1 MAPRQILMNHFFE
14 QLLTFMQELSEMYP
28 SDPDFPLGI
37 TSVRMVKIANPSIGP
52 TMFYDNVKA
61 FESEILSKN
70 EKFFLDHSFGEYGND
85 VDFNVLAKL
94 KQYVSTMSPTS
105 KENVWTYVQN
115 LYKLSKAITG
125 QSK

>member
-1 MAPRQILMNHFFE
+1 MAPRQVLMNHFFE
-14 QLLTFMQELSEMYP
+14 QLLTFMKELSEMYP

-37 TSVRMVKIANPSIGP
+37 TSVRMVKVANPSMGP
-52 TMFYDNVKA
+52 SLFYDSAKA

-70 EKFFLDHSFGEYGND
+70 EKFFLDRSFGEFGSD
-85 VDFNVLAKL
+85 VDFNLLAKL

-105 KENVWTYVQN
+105 KENVWTYIQN
-115 LYKLSKAITG
+115 LFKLSKAITA

>member
-1 MAPRQILMNHFFE
+1 MNHFFE

-37 TSVRMVKIANPSIGP
+37 TSLRMVKMATPSMAP
-52 TMFYDNVKA
+52 SMFYDNAKA

-70 EKFFLDHSFGEYGND
+70 EKFFLDHSFGEYGNE
-85 VDFNVLAKL
+85 VDFNLLSKL
-94 KQYVSTMSPTS
+94 KQYVCTMSPTS
-105 KENVWTYVQN
+105 KENVWTYIQN